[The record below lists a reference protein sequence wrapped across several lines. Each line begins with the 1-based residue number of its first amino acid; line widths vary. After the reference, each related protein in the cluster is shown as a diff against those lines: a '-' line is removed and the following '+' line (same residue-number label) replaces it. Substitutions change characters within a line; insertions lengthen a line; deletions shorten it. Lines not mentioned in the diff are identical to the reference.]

1 MVTRSTQ
8 GAIMSK
14 RKSVLWLASAVVV
27 ALAANPAA
35 AEFKQIGHVSKS
47 GLRATCGAAGG
58 EFQAAKSGEYWCQ
71 KGGNLVDCNNKGN
84 CIGGTP
90 RVFGSDGVGGGGE
103 FAASQRLAKA
113 SASFVKTFE
122 RKGL

>member
-1 MVTRSTQ
+1 
-8 GAIMSK
+8 MSK
-14 RKSVLWLASAVVV
+14 RKSVLWLASAVVF
-27 ALAANPAA
+27 AMAANPAA
-35 AEFKQIGHVSKS
+35 AEYKQIGNISKS
-47 GLRATCGAAGG
+47 NLRTACGANGG

-90 RVFGSDGVGGGGE
+90 RVFGSDGVGAGGG
-103 FAASQRLAKA
+103 FAASQRLARA

-122 RKGL
+122 RKAL